1 MDLSIATRLGAYEIT
16 ALIGRGG
23 MGEVYAASDSR
34 LRRSVALKVLP
45 PALADDPSRLA
56 RFEREAQAIAALNH
70 PNIVTIYSVEQVG
83 ETHFLTMELVDGQ
96 TLGALI
102 GTGGLPFERFLAL
115 AIDLTDAV
123 SSAHDRG
130 IVHRDL
136 KPSNIM
142 VTREGRLKVLDFG
155 LAKLRPAEH
164 ALAGATTMTEQAH
177 TADGAIVGTAAYM
190 SPEQAQGEP
199 VDHRADIFAL
209 GVIFYEML
217 AGKRPFRGENA
228 ASQISSILRDAPPSL
243 EGLRPE
249 LPAAIERIV
258 HTCLEKDPARR
269 YQSGAELRSELGALR
284 HEQQFESLGALRR
297 HRDRRASGRRA
308 VAAASAVA
316 ILAIGGGIAYWLGP
330 LPGSGSGSGAVDVK
344 FTQLTAD
351 PGAERF
357 PALSP
362 DGKWLAYVSDAAGN
376 PDIYLQAV
384 GGARPINLTKDSPD
398 ADFQPAFS
406 PDGER
411 IAFRSARDGGGLFV
425 MRRTGEDVRRLTK
438 DGLGFNPAWSP
449 DSREVVFSTRNIATA
464 TQAPVVKGELSI
476 VNVATQE
483 IRRLETP
490 ADAVQPSWS
499 PDGRRIAYW
508 GIPAG
513 GGRTIST
520 TLASGKGETV
530 EVVSNRTVDWN
541 PVWSRDGQF
550 LYFASDRDGS
560 MNLWRIRLDE
570 RSGRPGGEPQ
580 RIAAP
585 SSQVGQ
591 LSHAAAADRLVFS
604 SAVMSNNIHSAP
616 FDAATGTLTGG
627 DRALTRGTRRW
638 ELPAPSPDGKWVAYN
653 ATGDFSGVWV
663 SRPDGSAARQITP
676 DGARG
681 LIATWSADS
690 RRLAFQGALDGT
702 AGIFRIDL
710 DGSGLERLTGGLHP
724 VWSPDDRYIAMHG
737 RLLDL
742 SKPAG
747 PDNPMQFPPLTTGGQ
762 DFDPWSWSPDGR
774 EIAGNSLEAMG
785 AGGRHAGIV
794 VYSLDTRT
802 YRRLTDTGTGPSWS
816 GDGRWIAYSAA
827 RAIHI
832 LDVPTRQT
840 RELLRTESGAVG
852 TPRFGSDGRLYYVRH
867 TNEGDIWLATFPP
880 AASPARP
887 PAAPLAVGIAVIA
900 LAALALW
907 LVLEMRAR
915 RRTSAGQA

>member
-1 MDLSIATRLGAYEIT
+1 MDLSTGTRLGAYEIT
-16 ALIGRGG
+16 ALLGRGG

-34 LRRSVALKVLP
+34 LRRAVALKVLP
-45 PALADDPSRLA
+45 PALAEDPSRRA

-102 GTGGLPFERFLAL
+102 GTSGLPFERFLAL

-123 SSAHDRG
+123 SSAHERG

-142 VTREGRLKVLDFG
+142 VTRAGRLKVLDFG

-164 ALAGATTMTEQAH
+164 ALAGATTMTAQAH

-217 AGKRPFRGENA
+217 AGKRPFSGENA

-249 LPAAIERIV
+249 LPAVIERIV

-269 YQSGAELRSELGALR
+269 YQTAAELGSELGALK
-284 HEQQFESLGALRR
+284 HERQVESLGALRR
-297 HRDRRASGRRA
+297 QRDRRASGRRA
-308 VAAASAVA
+308 AAAAA
-316 ILAIGGGIAYWLGP
+316 AAAFAAMAGGIAYWLGP
-330 LPGSGSGSGAVDVK
+330 LRGSESGSGTVDIK

-398 ADFQPAFS
+398 ADIQPAFS

-449 DSREVVFSTRNIATA
+449 DSREVVFSTRNITTA

-499 PDGRRIAYW
+499 PGGGRIAYW

-530 EVVSNRTVDWN
+530 EVVRNNTVDWN

-550 LYFASDRDGS
+550 LYFASNRDGS
-560 MNLWRIRLDE
+560 MNLWRIRIGE
-570 RSGRPGGEPQ
+570 GSGQPVGEPQ

-585 SSQVGQ
+585 SPQVGQ
-591 LSHAAAADRLVFS
+591 LSYAAAADRLVFS
-604 SAVMSNNIHSAP
+604 SFVVSNNIHSAR

-627 DRALTRGTRRW
+627 DRALTRSTRRW
-638 ELPAPSPDGKWVAYN
+638 ENPAPSPDGKWVAYN
-653 ATGDFSGVWV
+653 ATGDTSGVWV
-663 SRPDGSAARQITP
+663 SRPDGSDARRITP
-676 DGARG
+676 DVGGG
-681 LIATWSADS
+681 LIATWSPDS
-690 RRLAFQGALDGT
+690 KRLAFQGSVEGKS
-702 AGIFRIDL
+702 GILRIDL
-710 DGSGLERLTGGLHP
+710 DGSGLERLTGAGVHP
-724 VWSPDDRYIAMHG
+724 VWSPDGRYIALHA

-747 PDNPMQFPPLTTGGQ
+747 PDNPMRLPPLTTGGQ

-774 EIAGNSLEAMG
+774 EIAGNSLDAVG

-802 YRRLTDTGTGPSWS
+802 YRRLTDSGTGPSWS

-840 RELLRTESGAVG
+840 RELLKTESGAVG
-852 TPRFGSDGRLYYVRH
+852 TPRFGNDGRLYYVRNM
-867 TNEGDIWLATFPP
+867 NEGDIWLAAFPT

-887 PAAPLAVGIAVIA
+887 LRVPLALATLIV

-907 LVLEMRAR
+907 LVLELRAR
-915 RRTSAGQA
+915 RRTAAGRA